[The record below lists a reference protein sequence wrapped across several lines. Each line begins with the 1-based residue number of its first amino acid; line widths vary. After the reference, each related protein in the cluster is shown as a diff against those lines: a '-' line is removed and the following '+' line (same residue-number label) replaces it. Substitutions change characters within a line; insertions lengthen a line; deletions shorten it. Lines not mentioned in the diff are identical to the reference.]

1 VAAVLKVRVGKPIY
15 ERRSPPFPARSRRV
29 RSIAI
34 ERGPEM
40 RKTIYWL
47 SWLLLLAVLLFSLF
61 HTALS

>member
-1 VAAVLKVRVGKPIY
+1 
-15 ERRSPPFPARSRRV
+15 V

-34 ERGPEM
+34 ERSPEM
-40 RKTIYWL
+40 RKAIYWL